1 VLYDDSATADAW
13 SLVADWKPEQRV
25 EALEAVAR
33 DGLRA
38 RTAGTLVLDLAREL
52 VQIADDGL
60 GRIAQRGET
69 DADERHFLDP
79 LRERIEDG
87 RSLSDLVL
95 EAWRASDGSAPRL
108 LERIR
113 Y

>member
-1 VLYDDSATADAW
+1 M
-13 SLVADWKPEQRV
+13 
-25 EALEAVAR
+25 LELAR
-33 DGLRA
+33 D
-38 RTAGTLVLDLAREL
+38 LVR
-52 VQIADDGL
+52 IADDGL

-95 EAWRASDGSAPRL
+95 DAWRASGGSGGRL
-108 LERIR
+108 LESIR